1 MNKNWKRTED
11 YKLDQEGLINRHL
24 QIALCCSSPYVE
36 SACTVRFYI
45 GKRGKWK
52 EEKDK
57 EEEAEQDRRRGTI

>member
-45 GKRGKWK
+45 GKKREVERGK
-52 EEKDK
+52 
-57 EEEAEQDRRRGTI
+57 G